1 MPEHS
6 LPPEP
11 LGGQLRRLAPYL
23 SGQRAAIFGVGVL
36 GMSGAAVAAFE
47 PLVLKRL
54 FDTFTSSTTWAPA
67 LTPFLGLIALLAL
80 REALAALLD
89 RLFWRTRLTID
100 FTLLQATVDRLHS
113 LPLSYHRDHSVGATM
128 TKIERGVSGAMAALT
143 ELMLQLLPSVVY
155 LCLSVVVMF
164 GIDVRLSLA
173 VLIFAPLP
181 AVVGALASKEQ
192 TRREQHLMQAWTRI
206 FARFNEVLSGIVVV
220 KSFVMEEQEK
230 RRFLSSVRDANQQVL
245 RGVSRDAN
253 YNALKNGAMT
263 LARLLA
269 LAVGGSLVMK
279 HRISLGTLVAF
290 VAYLSGL
297 FQPVAALT
305 NIYQTLRRA
314 GVALGA
320 LIGILDA
327 HDSLG
332 DAPHAREPGRLRGE
346 VEFRSVSFG
355 YQPDR
360 PVLRNINLRVEPGSV
375 VALVGGS
382 GAGKSTLMALL
393 QRLYDPSSGAILL
406 DGQDLRDLKQRSVRF
421 QIGVVLQEGTLFSDS
436 IRDNIA
442 FGRPSATF
450 AEIERAA
457 RAAHAHDFISALPD
471 GYDTP
476 VGERGAKLS
485 GGERQRIAIARAL
498 LKDAPIL
505 VLDEATSALDA
516 DSEEKVQAALAELTR
531 GRTTF
536 VIAHRLST
544 VVSADRIVVFKD
556 GAIHETGTH
565 AELLRRGGYYA
576 ELVQKQ
582 LRGFADELPRRAE
595 RISERA
601 DLLPSAAGIA
611 PSNLP
616 PSEQAT
622 HSHTPAAS

>member
-1 MPEHS
+1 M
-6 LPPEP
+6 
-11 LGGQLRRLAPYL
+11 
-23 SGQRAAIFGVGVL
+23 FGVGVL
-36 GMSGAAVAAFE
+36 GTLGAAVAAFE

-54 FDTFTSSTTWAPA
+54 FDTFTTSAVWAPA
-67 LTPFLGLIALLAL
+67 LTPFLALIALLAL
-80 REALAALLD
+80 REALAALLE

-128 TKIERGVSGAMAALT
+128 TKIERGVSGAMAAFT

-192 TRREQHLMQAWTRI
+192 TRREQKLMQAWTRI

-263 LARLLA
+263 LARLVA
-269 LAVGGSLVMK
+269 LGVGGSLVMK

-355 YQPDR
+355 YQPGR
-360 PVLRNINLRVEPGSV
+360 PVLRDVDLRVEPGSM
-375 VALVGGS
+375 VALVGSS

-421 QIGVVLQEGTLFSDS
+421 QIGVVLQEGMLFSDS

-442 FGRPSATF
+442 FGRPSASL

-457 RAAHAHDFISALPD
+457 RAAHAHEFISALPE

-556 GAIHETGTH
+556 GTIHETGTH
-565 AELLRRGGYYA
+565 AELLRRRGYYA

-582 LRGFADELPRRAE
+582 LRGFADELERRALDV
-595 RISERA
+595 SERA
-601 DLLPSAAGIA
+601 DFLRGSPDLAASKPA
-611 PSNLP
+611 LSD
-616 PSEQAT
+616 QAA

>member
-6 LPPEP
+6 LPPGP

-23 SGQRAAIFGVGVL
+23 AGQRAAMFGVAVL
-36 GMSGAAVAAFE
+36 GALGAAVAAFE

-54 FDTFTSSTTWAPA
+54 FDTFTTSAVWAPA
-67 LTPFLGLIALLAL
+67 LAPFLALIALLVL
-80 REALAALLD
+80 REALAGLLE
-89 RLFWRTRLTID
+89 RLFWRTRLTLD

-128 TKIERGVSGAMAALT
+128 TKIERGVSGAMAAFT

-164 GIDVRLSLA
+164 GIDVRLSFA

-192 TRREQHLMQAWTRI
+192 TRREQRLMQAWTRI

-230 RRFLSSVRDANQQVL
+230 RRFLGDVSAANQQVL

-263 LARLLA
+263 LGRLVA
-269 LAVGGSLVMK
+269 LGVGGSLVMK

-314 GVALGA
+314 GVGLGA

-346 VEFRSVSFG
+346 VEFRNVSFG
-355 YQPDR
+355 YQPGR
-360 PVLRNINLRVEPGSV
+360 TVLRDVDLRVQPGSM
-375 VALVGGS
+375 VALVGSS

-442 FGRPSATF
+442 FGRPSASQ

-457 RAAHAHDFISALPD
+457 RAAHAHEFISALPE

-556 GAIHETGTH
+556 GTIHETGTH
-565 AELLRRGGYYA
+565 AELLRQRGYYA

-582 LRGFADELPRRAE
+582 LRGFGDELGRGALDV
-595 RISERA
+595 SERA
-601 DLLPSAAGIA
+601 APLPGSAELAA
-611 PSNLP
+611 SSLP
-616 PSEQAT
+616 VSDPT
-622 HSHTPAAS
+622 MHSHTPAA